1 MGAKWIKFKA
11 FLGFTHVVEQLLF
24 SMCPLVTTFDFDLIF
39 GLGLTFWLFTK
50 LFFGSVYGSKSVLR
64 STHVAEQ
71 FLIFRF
77 SSIPTF
83 EFDLIF
89 GLGLT
94 FWLFNKLFF
103 GSVYGSN
110 TVLRSTHELSL
121 KLMINVEFKNLV
133 EYDIGY

>member
-83 EFDLIF
+83 EFDLILLSF
-89 GLGLT
+89 WTFLSSNGLFL
-94 FWLFNKLFF
+94 
-103 GSVYGSN
+103 GSGYGSK
-110 TVLRSTHELSL
+110 TVFVST
-121 KLMINVEFKNLV
+121 NVV
-133 EYDIGY
+133 EQLYFLCLLQL